1 MNKVLLIG
9 RLTNDI
15 ELRYTANQTA
25 VASFAL
31 AINRGKD
38 RDGNDKGADFP
49 RCIAFSKTAETL
61 SKYCEKAG
69 DWLSRDAYR
78 REATKSRTVPQ
89 CTQLISS
96 LTGSISSTGQT
107 AVIKT
112 LSTLQV
118 STQSATTIVRFR

>member
-38 RDGNDKGADFP
+38 RDGNDRGADFP
-49 RCIAFSKTAETL
+49 RCIAFNKAAETL
-61 SKYCEKAG
+61 SKYSKKGGRLAVEG
-69 DWLSRDAYR
+69 HI
-78 REATKSRTVPQ
+78 Q
-89 CTQLISS
+89 
-96 LTGSISSTGQT
+96 TGSYQKQDGSTAYTTDIIVDRFEIIDWADSGNKNHQYPAGFDAISDDDCP
-107 AVIKT
+107 
-112 LSTLQV
+112 
-118 STQSATTIVRFR
+118 F

>member
-49 RCIAFSKTAETL
+49 RCIAFNKTAETL
-61 SKYCEKAG
+61 SKYCKKGGRLAVEG
-69 DWLSRDAYR
+69 HI
-78 REATKSRTVPQ
+78 Q
-89 CTQLISS
+89 
-96 LTGSISSTGQT
+96 TGSYKKQDGSTSYTTDIIVDRFEIIDWADDGHKNPQYPAGFETISDDDCP
-107 AVIKT
+107 
-112 LSTLQV
+112 
-118 STQSATTIVRFR
+118 F